1 MLNTARKSVGSA
13 FGATELNC
21 SVKEYNYQGN
31 GTQILAYEKM
41 EDDSVT
47 LLQVGAWGQLAVIA
61 LAVAFWYLGLATTL
75 YVACLGYFLVTLAGI
90 IGIGR
95 NASAIVGPLI
105 YPFIIPGFVPLYYF
119 AVRETVSDE

>member
-1 MLNTARKSVGSA
+1 M
-13 FGATELNC
+13 
-21 SVKEYNYQGN
+21 
-31 GTQILAYEKM
+31 
-41 EDDSVT
+41 

-61 LAVAFWYLGLATTL
+61 LVVAFWYLGLATVL
-75 YVACLGYFLVTLAGI
+75 YVTCLGYFLVTLAGI

-119 AVRETVSDE
+119 AVRQTVSDE